1 MKNKNSIEKWRKKL
15 REREKNNILYVGKL
29 FIECEKELEIHSKM
43 MRIRREKNK
52 GI

>member
-1 MKNKNSIEKWRKKL
+1 MKKKLKL
-15 REREKNNILYVGKL
+15 REREKNNILYVRKL

-43 MRIRREKNK
+43 MRIRRVKNK